1 MYYLGPMGNLD
12 PIEFINLE
20 TQRLPFKNSR
30 MQIADWTNSF
40 RSWPNQV
47 KGWRNWYCR
56 ISASKRVFWDERD
69 IDQCITLSIADMERN
84 ESLLIAT
91 SHFWS
96 VALNAFVFAHGLM
109 SITLADVLML
119 TGLKITG
126 PVTPFDLLDK
136 TTHQL
141 KTKDVG
147 GWSDYISAHA
157 RTSSVDDREHTVFLN
172 MWLKKISSMDQLLD
186 QPATIKV

>member
-1 MYYLGPMGNLD
+1 MYYLGPMGNPN

-47 KGWRNWYCR
+47 KGWRNWYRR
-56 ISASKRVFWDERD
+56 ISASKRIFWDERG

-136 TTHQL
+136 TTHRL
-141 KTKDVG
+141 KTKDVS
-147 GWSDYISAHA
+147 GWSGYISAHA
-157 RTSSVDDREHTVFLN
+157 MQVKLCKANT
-172 MWLKKISSMDQLLD
+172 
-186 QPATIKV
+186 

>member
-1 MYYLGPMGNLD
+1 
-12 PIEFINLE
+12 
-20 TQRLPFKNSR
+20 
-30 MQIADWTNSF
+30 
-40 RSWPNQV
+40 
-47 KGWRNWYCR
+47 
-56 ISASKRVFWDERD
+56 
-69 IDQCITLSIADMERN
+69 MERN

-96 VALNAFVFAHGLM
+96 VALNAFVFAHGPM

-119 TGLKITG
+119 TGLKITRQ
-126 PVTPFDLLDK
+126 VTPFDLLDK